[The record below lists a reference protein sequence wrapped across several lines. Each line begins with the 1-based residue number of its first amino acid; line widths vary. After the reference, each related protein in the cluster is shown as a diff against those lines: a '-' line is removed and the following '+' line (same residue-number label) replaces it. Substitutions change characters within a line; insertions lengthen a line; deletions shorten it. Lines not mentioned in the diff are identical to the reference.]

1 MRMRIRDMEI
11 VLIRDG
17 KNSDPGQASRIRNTE
32 YVHFW
37 EFLADRLNRYYN
49 PKIGMTMTKN
59 VVAKMDMSVD
69 RELARLAKSRK
80 KKEARNLLLDFYKKS
95 LFFNKN
101 FKEDVALG
109 AVSFKFF
116 VF

>member
-1 MRMRIRDMEI
+1 MFIS
-11 VLIRDG
+11 G
-17 KNSDPGQASRIRNTE
+17 KFP
-32 YVHFW
+32 
-37 EFLADRLNRYYN
+37 ADRLNRYYN

-59 VVAKMDMSVD
+59 VVAKMDRSVD

-109 AVSFKFF
+109 AVSFKLL